1 MKKMKFSGIFIV
13 ALLFFTWPA
22 LILAR
27 DISPIV
33 TADWVEKNL
42 SNPRLVILDI
52 RKVEDYRNGHVPG
65 AVSAYYRTWAYSK
78 AGKREEVPQQDD
90 LFDSIGDAGIRPDS
104 LVVVVCSSSY
114 CYYDVEAARVACTL
128 KFAGLENVGILD
140 GGFEEWARQKK
151 PVSTTFVKRQKTT
164 YKGTLNKSMLA
175 DNAYV
180 KNNLGKA
187 VFVDVRE
194 AFLFSGEKKQ
204 QFVEKA
210 GHIPGSV
217 NLPITE
223 AFTETGMFKPEK
235 ELNDLAVKAVGSDKS
250 KPIVTYCDTGR
261 CCPTWAF
268 IFKEVLGYENVR
280 VYDGG
285 TEEWSREPG
294 TQMIR

>member
-1 MKKMKFSGIFIV
+1 MNAKKFSVVFIV
-13 ALLFFTWPA
+13 ALLLFTWPA
-22 LILAR
+22 MVPAR

-33 TADWVEKNL
+33 TVDWLEKNL
-42 SNPRLVILDI
+42 SNPKLVILDI
-52 RKVEDYRNGHVPG
+52 RKVEDYREGHIPG
-65 AVSAYYRTWAYSK
+65 AVSASYRTWAYGK
-78 AGKREEVPQQDD
+78 AGKREEIPRQDD
-90 LFDSIGDAGIRPDS
+90 LFDAVGDAGIKPHS

-128 KFAGLENVGILD
+128 KYAGLENVGILD

-151 PVSTTFVKRQKTT
+151 TVSREFVKPQKTT
-164 YKGTLNKSMLA
+164 YKGNLNKKMLA
-175 DNAYV
+175 DSTYV
-180 KNNLGKA
+180 KNNFGKA

-223 AFTETGMFKPEK
+223 AFTESGRFKPVK
-235 ELNDLAVKAVGSDKS
+235 ELHDLAVKTVGSDKS

-268 IFKEVLGYENVR
+268 ILKEVLGYENVK

-285 TEEWSREPG
+285 MEEWSREPG
-294 TQMIR
+294 AQMTR